1 MIQSKKKRAEIGA
14 VFVEAAI
21 ILPLFFILLFASM
34 QLIVISWRQL
44 EVQFLVN
51 DLVRTMALPSITGM
65 TAAELTQDRIKMW
78 GEVKGIVAGYKNSH
92 GWGSSGGGGGGGDH
106 NGGGGGGHVNSHGQ
120 GGGGD
125 EEGEG
130 EEGEGE
136 EEGGGGGGVNSHGQ
150 GGGGDEEDGGG
161 GGADPVKISYLNSAG
176 ERIYALTYLPGQII
190 ILNTTYDMPL
200 LFQNLI
206 SFPLPT
212 IQLNATAVAVAEET
226 ISNE

>member
-51 DLVRTMALPSITGM
+51 DLVRKMALPSITGM

-106 NGGGGGGHVNSHGQ
+106 NGGGGEGHVNSHGQ

-136 EEGGGGGGVNSHGQ
+136 EEG
-150 GGGGDEEDGGG
+150 GGG

>member
-136 EEGGGGGGVNSHGQ
+136 EEGGGGGG
-150 GGGGDEEDGGG
+150 
-161 GGADPVKISYLNSAG
+161 ADPVKISYLNSAG

>member
-92 GWGSSGGGGGGGDH
+92 GWGSSGGGG
-106 NGGGGGGHVNSHGQ
+106 
-120 GGGGD
+120 
-125 EEGEG
+125 
-130 EEGEGE
+130 
-136 EEGGGGGGVNSHGQ
+136 
-150 GGGGDEEDGGG
+150 DEEDGGG

>member
-51 DLVRTMALPSITGM
+51 DLVRKMALPSITGM

-92 GWGSSGGGGGGGDH
+92 GWGSSGGGGGGGD
-106 NGGGGGGHVNSHGQ
+106 
-120 GGGGD
+120 

-136 EEGGGGGGVNSHGQ
+136 EEG
-150 GGGGDEEDGGG
+150 GGG

>member
-1 MIQSKKKRAEIGA
+1 M
-14 VFVEAAI
+14 EAAI

-51 DLVRTMALPSITGM
+51 DLVRKMALPSITGM

-92 GWGSSGGGGGGGDH
+92 GWGSSGGGGGGGDEE
-106 NGGGGGGHVNSHGQ
+106 GEGEEGEGEEECG

-136 EEGGGGGGVNSHGQ
+136 EEG
-150 GGGGDEEDGGG
+150 GGG

>member
-125 EEGEG
+125 EEG
-130 EEGEGE
+130 
-136 EEGGGGGGVNSHGQ
+136 
-150 GGGGDEEDGGG
+150 GGG